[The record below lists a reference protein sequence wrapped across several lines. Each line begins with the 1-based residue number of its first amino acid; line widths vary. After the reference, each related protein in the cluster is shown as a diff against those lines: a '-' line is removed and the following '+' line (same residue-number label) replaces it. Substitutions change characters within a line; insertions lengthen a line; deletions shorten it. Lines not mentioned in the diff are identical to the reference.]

1 MQIRLFIFNFIKKT
15 MKNLTLTGIILL
27 AISILLFYLT
37 SPNFNLNDL
46 QISHIMGIMAGVGI
60 GLIIGGMIGYVSKG
74 SAIKEEQ
81 RKKEYKQLQKEKAEL
96 ELKAQQIAQREQ
108 ELDQKKN
115 NNPQV

>member
-1 MQIRLFIFNFIKKT
+1 

-108 ELDQKKN
+108 ELDQKKIIILKFN
-115 NNPQV
+115 LRIIL